1 MKKIALKESFY
12 WLPIWLFLFASCAAT
27 CAQAE
32 EAVELE
38 TIRITDQQDDISARR
53 DAATQ
58 KVIVDRKE
66 IESLGALTVGEVL
79 GKLPGVE
86 IKGGGQRARGMSRD
100 SVQILIDGERQVGGA
115 GGALFRLPAEQ
126 LERVEILRGTSAEFG
141 GASVLTVNLVLK
153 KALSK
158 RSTDFKLGLGARG
171 GEPNAQFSWTENGG
185 SGSFAW
191 SLPISFN
198 LHHSPIDSSAAR
210 QYSTAGVNTF
220 LSQEQTHGVSKMGHH
235 AFSPRFTW
243 KDGRDSVTVS
253 PIFFYGPSKNNSQTH
268 ITEFTN
274 PAAGSGLMNVGE
286 RDSRESGTHRVWR
299 LRVEGEKHVKDAK
312 FTGRMA
318 FNDGRNDLDVTRDV
332 RDAANVLTTFKE
344 STRTTNK
351 EFNTAARIDKTFGDH
366 LLSTGAEFV
375 KIRREDTQLF
385 GGGFAAT
392 GYHRASSRDGILWL
406 QDDWTPIDT
415 FTLTTGLRLENMT
428 ITAEDLSQQRAG
440 LLPSIAARWQPNEQW
455 VLRTSLGAGMKMPK
469 LDEISNATTR
479 SVAANTP
486 VEADKRGNANLR
498 PERNINFE
506 AAAEHYLPQKAGV
519 LGANIYVR
527 VTSDFIEHRVQQE
540 GVRWVD
546 RPYNEG
552 DAVHYGLELDA
563 KVRMDNFGWQGATL
577 KSHLTLPYGRVDD
590 ERLGTTRMARDTP
603 RYVLS
608 MGLDQSLPKLNAS
621 YGISAQISG
630 RSETDIPNEQS
641 GFSESITTLDA
652 YWLYKLSPTYNLR
665 FSGRNLLAAD
675 TRKQSTFTQGLNDWQ
690 LNTDDEGKRSL
701 MVTLEGRW

>member
-1 MKKIALKESFY
+1 MWLKQYLEL
-12 WLPIWLFLFASCAAT
+12 LPIWLIMFSANA
-27 CAQAE
+27 AQAE
-32 EAVELE
+32 EAIELE
-38 TIRITDQQDDISARR
+38 TIKITGQQDDVSARS

-66 IESLGALTVGEVL
+66 IESLGVQTVGEVL

-86 IKGGGQRARGMSRD
+86 VKGGGHRARGMSRD

-126 LERVEILRGTSAEFG
+126 LERVEILRGASAEYG

-158 RSTDFKLGLGARG
+158 RSTDFKLGLGVRDD
-171 GEPNAQFSWTENGG
+171 EPNAQFSWTENGG
-185 SGSFAW
+185 SNNFSW

-198 LHHSPIDSSAAR
+198 LHHSPVDSNMER
-210 QYSTAGVNTF
+210 RYSTSGVNTF
-220 LSQEQTHGVSKMGHH
+220 WQNEQTSGTSKMGHY

-243 KDGRDSVTVS
+243 RSERDSLTVS
-253 PIFFYGPSKNNSQTH
+253 PMYFYGPSNNKSRTN
-268 ITEFTN
+268 ITEYTN
-274 PAAGSGLMNVGE
+274 PAAGLGLTDIGE
-286 RDSRESGTHRVWR
+286 RDSRESSTHRMWR
-299 LRVEGEKHVKDAK
+299 LRIEGEKHVNNAK
-312 FTGRMA
+312 LSGRLA
-318 FNDGRNDLDVTRDV
+318 FNDGRNQSDVTRDV
-332 RDAANVLTTFKE
+332 YDAANVLTSFKE

-351 EFNTAARIDKTFGDH
+351 EFNTAARVDKTFGNH

-375 KIRREDTQLF
+375 KNRREDSQLF

-392 GYHRASSRDGILWL
+392 GSHRASSRDGILWV

-428 ITAEDLSQQRAG
+428 IAAEDVSQQRVG
-440 LLPSIAARWQPNEQW
+440 LLPSIAARWQPNDQW
-455 VLRTSLGAGMKMPK
+455 VLRSSLGAGMKMPK

-479 SVAANTP
+479 SVAENNPA
-486 VEADKRGNANLR
+486 EADKRGNANLR
-498 PERNINFE
+498 PERNVNFE
-506 AAAEHYLPQKAGV
+506 AALEHYLPQKAGV
-519 LGANIYVR
+519 LGVNVYAR
-527 VTSDFIEHRVQQE
+527 ATSDFIERRVQQE

-552 DAVHYGLELDA
+552 DALHYGLELDA

-590 ERLGTTRMARDTP
+590 ERLGIKRMARDTP

-641 GFSESITTLDA
+641 SFSESITTLDA

-665 FSGRNLLAAD
+665 LSGRNLLAAD
-675 TRKQSTFTQGLNDWQ
+675 IHKQNTFTQGLNDWQ
-690 LNTDDEGKRSL
+690 LVSDDDGKRSL